1 MNTFHKVTIALLIL
15 LATLLTACS
24 QSPRFVAPEI
34 DPPQDLIPGYVP
46 DGFDLVSGFKLPG
59 DFIQTSVLWGQET
72 SRTLRLKPFELKSPL
87 GNDVLGVYYDGDEHL
102 LLISKSEYPGG
113 SLDLFLSSY
122 TESGFEPCQCDCLEI
137 RLNDDYISNR
147 FIELKETRTI
157 AGTEVAIFE
166 APIGLTA
173 VFVKD
178 DTLLAVESGISLEE
192 ILKVV
197 ESLLEN

>member
-15 LATLLTACS
+15 LATMLSACS

-34 DPPQDLIPGYVP
+34 DPPQDLIPVYVP

-59 DFIQTSVLWGQET
+59 DFMQTSVLWGQET
-72 SRTLRLKPFELKSPL
+72 SRTLRLKLFDLKSPL

-113 SLDLFLSSY
+113 SLEHFLNSY
-122 TESGFEPCQCDCLEI
+122 QDSFADPCMCDCLEI
-137 RLNDDYISNR
+137 RLNNDFPGDR
-147 FIELKETRTI
+147 FIQLKETRTI

-166 APIGLTA
+166 APIGMTA
-173 VFVKD
+173 VFVKED
-178 DTLLAVESGISLEE
+178 ALLTVESGISLEE
-192 ILKVV
+192 IVKVV